1 MISKV
6 INFNA
11 TDGIVLD
18 GIINKCENNTDKI
31 LIQIHGMTSN
41 CFKKREKV
49 IANKIS
55 RLNIDTLCFNN
66 RGSEIIK
73 YCKKET
79 GEKIIQ
85 GTAYENIED
94 SYFDILGAIRYVVE
108 LGYKNIYLQGHSLGS
123 TKIVYVY
130 NRLLEEN
137 NQYLRYIKSI
147 ILLSLVDIPDMLKTF
162 TPKEFIDLA
171 NNMEMENKLE
181 ELMPF
186 ECSIHPFSVRTYLK
200 YIKYYEN
207 IDFARYS
214 NENYDFE
221 KINNIKVPLFMRWGN
236 NKELIKQNAN
246 DLIDILKNKLL
257 NNQLNIDYIDGANHS
272 YSGNEELLAKEIYD
286 FLAKI

>member
-214 NENYDFE
+214 DENYDYE

-246 DLIDILKNKLL
+246 DLINILKNKLL
-257 NNQLNIDYIDGANHS
+257 NNQLNINYIDGANHS
-272 YSGNEELLAKEIYD
+272 YNGNEELLAKEIYD

>member
-1 MISKV
+1 
-6 INFNA
+6 
-11 TDGIVLD
+11 
-18 GIINKCENNTDKI
+18 
-31 LIQIHGMTSN
+31 
-41 CFKKREKV
+41 
-49 IANKIS
+49 
-55 RLNIDTLCFNN
+55 
-66 RGSEIIK
+66 
-73 YCKKET
+73 
-79 GEKIIQ
+79 
-85 GTAYENIED
+85 
-94 SYFDILGAIRYVVE
+94 
-108 LGYKNIYLQGHSLGS
+108 
-123 TKIVYVY
+123 
-130 NRLLEEN
+130 
-137 NQYLRYIKSI
+137 
-147 ILLSLVDIPDMLKTF
+147 MLKTF

>member
-1 MISKV
+1 MRISPV
-6 INFNA
+6 R
-11 TDGIVLD
+11 
-18 GIINKCENNTDKI
+18 EKI
-31 LIQIHGMTSN
+31 L
-41 CFKKREKV
+41 
-49 IANKIS
+49 
-55 RLNIDTLCFNN
+55 
-66 RGSEIIK
+66 
-73 YCKKET
+73 
-79 GEKIIQ
+79 Q

-94 SYFDILGAIRYVVE
+94 SYFDILGAIKYIVE
-108 LGYKNIYLQGHSLGS
+108 LGYKQIYLQGHSLGS
-123 TKIVYVY
+123 TKIIYVY
-130 NRLLEEN
+130 NKLLDEN
-137 NQYLRYIKSI
+137 NPYLKYVKSI
-147 ILLSLVDIPDMLKTF
+147 ILLSLIDIPDMLKTF